1 VSPEVALSVARRR
14 MRRAQS
20 GRMRTGEAVR
30 VLPILVPVVA
40 FGAAAVGAALWAL
53 TSDPPSG
60 ATLLGALVLL
70 VASILAEAF
79 PLPIEGVNVG
89 AMSLATV
96 FIVGAAV
103 LYGWPIAVLIGL
115 LTMVTVELGRRR
127 PPMRVIYNSALYV
140 CAALAAGSA
149 AAAVGDEDMLALV
162 VGALAAALAFYAVD
176 IVLLAAVISRA
187 RWKPFIPSIRVYLYS
202 TVVPFLIM
210 ASLTA
215 TLVVLWDR
223 SPYVALILVGPLL
236 TIAFY
241 QRWLHGA
248 LVRLREFDLLKDE
261 FIAMISHEL
270 RTPLTSVYGA
280 AVTLQKHEVS
290 DSVRD
295 DLISIISTES
305 SRLARL
311 LDDVLWASRLDTG
324 TEEIV
329 IVPTD
334 AEAIAREVNDA
345 VQARLPDGLT
355 LELDVRRPLPQVS
368 SDPDKLRQILLNL
381 VENAIKYS
389 PDGGRVDVVLQP
401 VDGHLRFSVRDQGI
415 GIPADERDRIF
426 EKFHRLDPNLT
437 RGVSGTGLGL
447 YICRELVERMQ
458 GEIWVRSVEGR
469 GSTFAFELPQAD

>member
-1 VSPEVALSVARRR
+1 
-14 MRRAQS
+14 M
-20 GRMRTGEAVR
+20 R
-30 VLPILVPVVA
+30 VL
-40 FGAAAVGAALWAL
+40 
-53 TSDPPSG
+53 
-60 ATLLGALVLL
+60 
-70 VASILAEAF
+70 
-79 PLPIEGVNVG
+79 
-89 AMSLATV
+89 
-96 FIVGAAV
+96 
-103 LYGWPIAVLIGL
+103 
-115 LTMVTVELGRRR
+115 
-127 PPMRVIYNSALYV
+127 YNTGLYV
-140 CAALAAGSA
+140 CAALAAGAA
-149 AAAVGDEDMLALV
+149 AAAVNDGDLLSLV
-162 VGALAAALAFYAVD
+162 VAALFATLAFYGVN
-176 IVLLAAVISRA
+176 ILLLSAVISRA
-187 RWKPFIPSIRVYLYS
+187 RWKPFIPSIRSYLYS

-223 SPYVALILVGPLL
+223 SPYVAVVLVGPLL

-261 FIAMISHEL
+261 FIAVISHEL

-280 AVTLQKHEVS
+280 AITLEKHEVS
-290 DSVRD
+290 DSVREE
-295 DLISIISTES
+295 LIAIISNES

-334 AEAIAREVNDA
+334 SEAIAREVVDA
-345 VQARLPDGLT
+345 VHARLPDGLV
-355 LELDVRRPLPQVS
+355 LELDVRRPLPQAS
-368 SDPDKLRQILLNL
+368 ADPDKLRQILVNL

-389 PDGGRVDVVLQP
+389 PDGGRVDVLLQQ
-401 VDGHLRFSVRDQGI
+401 VDGHVRYSVRDHGI
-415 GIPADERDRIF
+415 GIPPLERERIF

-447 YICRELVERMQ
+447 YICRELVERMH
-458 GEIWVRSVEGR
+458 GEIWVRSVEGQ

>member
-14 MRRAQS
+14 MQRARS
-20 GRMRTGEAVR
+20 GPMRTGETLR
-30 VLPILVPVVA
+30 VLPVLVPVTALGAAVV
-40 FGAAAVGAALWAL
+40 GAAAWAL
-53 TSDPPSG
+53 STDPPSN
-60 ATLLGALVLL
+60 GALAGGLGLL
-70 VASILAEAF
+70 AAAILAEAF

-89 AMSLATV
+89 SMSLATV
-96 FIVGAAV
+96 FIVAAAA
-103 LYGWPIAVLIGL
+103 LYGWPIAVVVGL

-127 PPMRVIYNSALYV
+127 PPMRVIYNSAMYV
-140 CAALAAGSA
+140 CAALAAGA
-149 AAAVGDEDMLALV
+149 AAASVHDGELLSLV
-162 VGALAAALAFYAVD
+162 LGSLLGALAFYAVD
-176 IVLLAAVISRA
+176 ILLLAAVISRA
-187 RWKPFIPSIRVYLYS
+187 RWKPFIPSIKVYLYS
-202 TVVPFLIM
+202 TAVPFLIM

-215 TLVVLWDR
+215 TLVVMWDR
-223 SPYVALILVGPLL
+223 SPFVAVVLVGPLL
-236 TIAFY
+236 AIAFY

-261 FIAMISHEL
+261 FIAVISHEL

-280 AVTLQKHEVS
+280 AVTLEKHEVS

-295 DLISIISTES
+295 ELIAIISTES

-324 TEEIV
+324 SEEIV

-334 AEAIAREVNDA
+334 GESIAREVVDA
-345 VQARLPDGLT
+345 TRARLPDGLAV
-355 LELDVRRPLPQVS
+355 ELDVRRPLPEVS
-368 SDPDKLRQILLNL
+368 SDPDKLRQILVNL
-381 VENAIKYS
+381 VENAVKYS
-389 PDGGRVDVVLQP
+389 PDGGRVTVLLQP
-401 VDGHLRFSVRDQGI
+401 VDGHLRFSVRDEGI

-447 YICRELVERMQ
+447 YICRELVERMH
-458 GEIWVRSVEGR
+458 GEIWVRSAEGR

>member
-1 VSPEVALSVARRR
+1 MSPEVALSVARRR
-14 MRRAQS
+14 TRRARS
-20 GRMRTGEAVR
+20 GPMRTGETLR
-30 VLPILVPVVA
+30 VLPVLVPVTA
-40 FGAAAVGAALWAL
+40 FAAAVVGAAAWSL
-53 TSDPPSG
+53 TSDPPSR
-60 ATLLGALVLL
+60 ATVLGALGLL
-70 VASILAEAF
+70 AAAILAEAF

-89 AMSLATV
+89 SMSLATV

-103 LYGWPIAVLIGL
+103 LYGWPIAVVVGL
-115 LTMVTVELGRRR
+115 LTMVSVELGRRR
-127 PPMRVIYNSALYV
+127 PPMRVLYNTGLYV
-140 CAALAAGSA
+140 CAALAAGAA
-149 AAAVGDEDMLALV
+149 AAAVNDGDLLSLV
-162 VGALAAALAFYAVD
+162 VAALFATLAFYGVN
-176 IVLLAAVISRA
+176 ILLLSAVISRA
-187 RWKPFIPSIRVYLYS
+187 RWKPFIPSIRSYLYS

-223 SPYVALILVGPLL
+223 SPYVAVVLVGPLL

-261 FIAMISHEL
+261 FIAVISHEL

-280 AVTLQKHEVS
+280 AITLEKHEVS
-290 DSVRD
+290 DSVREE
-295 DLISIISTES
+295 LIAIISNES

-334 AEAIAREVNDA
+334 SEAIAREVVDA
-345 VQARLPDGLT
+345 VHARLPDGLV
-355 LELDVRRPLPQVS
+355 LELDVRRPLPQAS
-368 SDPDKLRQILLNL
+368 ADPDKLRQILVNL

-389 PDGGRVDVVLQP
+389 PDGGRVDVLLQQ
-401 VDGHLRFSVRDQGI
+401 VDGHVRYSVRDHGI
-415 GIPADERDRIF
+415 GIPPLERERIF

-447 YICRELVERMQ
+447 YICRELVERMH
-458 GEIWVRSVEGR
+458 GEIWVRSVEGQ